1 MSILTI
7 DIGGSLIKYAFME
20 PDNTILER
28 GTMPTPM
35 SGRKDLLDAL
45 LRTFPLKKDVVGICN
60 FPSPGIIDAENGYI
74 VMEARSATMTTFTFA
89 TNFTRIAAYQ

>member
-45 LRTFPLKKDVVGICN
+45 
-60 FPSPGIIDAENGYI
+60 
-74 VMEARSATMTTFTFA
+74 SALF
-89 TNFTRIAAYQ
+89 R